1 VSAPPTLA
9 TLAAQ
14 LNALSGDEA
23 ASLVTDALYR
33 QNRRVAVVFLGH
45 AEAARAER
53 IAAEAERDA
62 RYPRCACGQP
72 AKILRSAICD
82 EYTVVPGTGRRYVR
96 GSEHHPLR
104 GGIVATHRGS
114 GEPVPASSAPVYVK
128 DGDTYREVDLN
139 KVAWVTCGDDACGW
153 TLLLDGDAR
162 VVDWD

>member
-1 VSAPPTLA
+1 MSAPPTLA
-9 TLAAQ
+9 TLASQ
-14 LNALSGDEA
+14 LNALSGDDA
-23 ASLVTDALYR
+23 ASLLDALNNLR
-33 QNRRVAVVFLGH
+33 DR

-53 IAAEAERDA
+53 LAAEAERDA
-62 RYPRCACGQP
+62 RYPRCACGAP
-72 AKILRSAICD
+72 AEILRRAICD
-82 EYTVVPGTGRRYVR
+82 EYTIVPGTGRRYVR

-104 GGIVATHRGS
+104 GGIVATHRDS

-162 VVDWD
+162 VVEWV